1 MSRRLVIDTETN
13 LSHTTIWLAVT
24 RNIDTGEVTCHR
36 SPKALKDSIEPNDQ
50 WIGHNLIA
58 FDAYLLNRLWGT
70 KLRLSRLTDTLILSR
85 LLNPEIEGGHS
96 LAAWGERLRHP
107 KSDFKDFDA
116 GWSQEM
122 QDYCIQ
128 DTKVTAELYHH
139 LNKELAAKGF
149 SQDCQVLEHKTQ
161 AIIAQ
166 QIRNGWRFDMKSAM
180 DLRSTLSIE
189 QTKIE
194 AEMQQVFEPTI
205 IQLKT
210 KTKTIPFNPGSR
222 QQIADRLIKRGWKPK
237 EETEKGNIIVNEK
250 TLADCDIPEARI
262 FLRYMM
268 LQKRTSSLDQWIE
281 AATEDGRVH
290 GKIITNGAVTGR
302 MTHMSP
308 NMGQVVAIGKEYG
321 KECRA
326 LFLADD
332 DEVLV
337 GIDASGLELR
347 MLAHYMND
355 ANYVVT
361 VTTGTQEEGTDVHT
375 VNQKA
380 AGLATRAHAKT
391 FIYALLYG
399 AGSSKIGS
407 IVGGGA
413 REGEKLIDSF
423 MSNLPSLKKLKDK
436 VAKYAAKGYVPGLDG
451 RRIWVRSPHAALNS
465 LLQGAGAVVMKQALI
480 LLDSYL
486 KAEKIPFKF
495 LGNIHDE
502 WQLSTP
508 EQYAVR
514 VGELGKKAIQ
524 EAGVVLKLRC
534 PLDGAYNVGLN
545 WAETH

>member
-1 MSRRLVIDTETN
+1 MSRRLVIDIETN
-13 LSHTTIWLAVT
+13 LSYTAIWLAVT

-36 SPKALKDSIEPNDQ
+36 SPKALKDSIEPSDHL
-50 WIGHNLIA
+50 IGHNIIA

-70 KLRLSRLTDTLILSR
+70 KLRLSQLTDTLILSR

-96 LAAWGERLRHP
+96 LGAWGERLRHP
-107 KSDFKDFDA
+107 KSSFTDFDG
-116 GWSQEM
+116 GWTQEM
-122 QDYCIQ
+122 QDYCVQ
-128 DTKVTAELYHH
+128 DTLVTEKLFHH
-139 LNKELAAKGF
+139 LNRELVSKQF
-149 SQDCQVLEHKTQ
+149 SGQSQELEHKVQ

-166 QIRNGWRFDMKSAM
+166 QIRNGWRLDVPEAM
-180 DLRSTLSIE
+180 NLRSILSAE
-189 QTKIE
+189 QAKIE
-194 AEMQQVFEPTI
+194 GEMQQVFEPTI

-237 EETEKGNIIVNEK
+237 ENTEKGSVVVNEK
-250 TLADCDIPEARI
+250 TLAGCLVPEAKI
-262 FLRYMM
+262 FIRYMM
-268 LQKRTSSLDQWIE
+268 LQKRIGQIDQWLT
-281 AATEDGRVH
+281 AAEKDGRVH
-290 GKIITNGAVTGR
+290 GNVITNGAVTGR
-302 MTHMSP
+302 MTHSGP
-308 NMGQVVAIGKEYG
+308 NLGQVVAVGKEYG

-326 LFLADD
+326 LFLADAG
-332 DEVLV
+332 EVLV

-380 AGLATRAHAKT
+380 AGLATRAQAKT

-451 RRIWVRSPHAALNS
+451 RKIWVRSPHAALNS

-502 WQLSTP
+502 WQLSTH

-534 PLDGAYNVGLN
+534 PLDGAYNVGHN